1 MKTDYKRENVELERV
16 KEQLEVL
23 KHKFENLQRN
33 KKDDALDDKMI
44 EEEENSLIKGLKDTK
59 REHKGL
65 VDRIKNLKQ
74 QILDEE
80 QNIKSV
86 SISLTLVQEDSR
98 IQL

>member
-1 MKTDYKRENVELERV
+1 LKIDYKRENVELERV